1 MDEPLPLHFGTLLVL
16 GFVAGA
22 TILLGLPIGRLKS
35 FSPIWRNSLSMLAAG
50 ILVFLLVEILGEA
63 TGQTALA
70 FRSAPGGASARGVLL
85 ALLLVGG
92 FWAGFVGLVGVEQ
105 RLIRGADKAAPEQL
119 SFMIAIGIGLHNL
132 SEGLAIGQAYLQGLS
147 GLTFSLIVG
156 FALHNATEGFGIVG
170 PVLQRGQ
177 TLSWRTLLMLA
188 LIGGGPTFAGTLLGS
203 LWTSPYLSVAVLAM
217 AGGALLY
224 VLKELFAGAR
234 KEARQMAIMTAVAAG
249 FIVGWSTE
257 LVADAGLTASSSA
270 SAGTMVD
277 ADGDVIAIPPQGLG
291 PHLSRAA
298 ITRQN
303 DASNATLHEKALK
316 PELLPDGTHRFVLTA
331 SVFPWMLYP
340 GVTVEAWG
348 YNHQVPGPLLR
359 FYVGEKVE
367 IVVHNQLPQP
377 TTVHWHGMAVPNAM
391 DGVPGVTQRPIPP
404 GDTFTYRFTV
414 TKQMIG
420 THHYHSHVNDDFQMD
435 QGLNGPLIVDPA
447 PPAGD
452 SASSANEIDA
462 LYVIG
467 AFKVGGSEE
476 ENAFVLNGK
485 AYPEAPTLVV
495 PEGAKVRL
503 RLINASA
510 EQSHVMHL
518 HGYTFQI
525 VALDG
530 NPLATPIAANTITLG
545 AAQTA
550 DIVFT
555 ADNLGS
561 WMFHCHILDHTINPG
576 PYGDGSA
583 AHMVGMGGLVTFV
596 DVVSRKSVQQTYVP
610 AGSMMHSP

>member
-1 MDEPLPLHFGTLLVL
+1 LNLHFGTLLLL
-16 GFVAGA
+16 GFIAGA

-35 FSPIWRNSLSMLAAG
+35 FSPTWRSGLSMLAAG

-70 FRSAPGGASARGVLL
+70 LRSTAGGVPARGILL
-85 ALLLVGG
+85 ALLLIGG
-92 FWAGFVGLVGVEQ
+92 FWAGFVGLVGIEQ
-105 RLIRGADKAAPEQL
+105 RLIRTASQMAPEQL

-147 GLTFSLIVG
+147 GLTISLILG

-177 TLSWRTLLMLA
+177 TLSWRTIFVLG
-188 LIGGGPTFAGTLLGS
+188 LIGGGPTFVGTLLGS
-203 LWTSPYLSVAVLAM
+203 LWTSSYLSIAILAM

-234 KEARQMAIMTAVAAG
+234 KETRQIAIMTAVAVG

-257 LVADAGLTASSSA
+257 LVADANLAASSKA
-270 SAGTMVD
+270 SSGTLVE
-277 ADGDVIAIPPQGLG
+277 ADGDIIAIPAQGLG
-291 PHLSRAA
+291 PHLSPADVAA
-298 ITRQN
+298 QGRI
-303 DASNATLHEKALK
+303 SNALLHEQALK
-316 PELLPDGTHRFVLTA
+316 PELLPDGTHRYTLTA
-331 SVFPWMLYP
+331 SVFPWGLYP

-359 FYVGEKVE
+359 FTVGDRVE
-367 IVVHNQLPQP
+367 IVVHNKLPQP

-391 DGVPGVTQRPIPP
+391 DGLPGVTQPPISP
-404 GDTFTYRFTV
+404 GGTFTYRFTV
-414 TKQMIG
+414 TPQMIG

-435 QGLNGPLIVDPA
+435 QGLYGPLIVDPA
-447 PPAGD
+447 PSVEG
-452 SASSANEIDA
+452 SASTTNAREIDA
-462 LYVIG
+462 LYVIS
-467 AFKVGGSEE
+467 AFKIGSSEE

-485 AYPEAPTLVV
+485 AFPEAPALIV
-495 PEGAKVRL
+495 PQGAKVRL

-525 VALDG
+525 AALDG
-530 NPLATPIAANTITLG
+530 NPLATPISANTVTLG

-555 ADNLGS
+555 ADNPGV

-583 AHMVGMGGLVTFV
+583 AHMVRMGGLVTFV
-596 DVVSRKSVQQTYVP
+596 DVVPKNKVP
-610 AGSMMHSP
+610 QNYFRAGTMVHGS

>member
-1 MDEPLPLHFGTLLVL
+1 MPLHFGTLLLL
-16 GFVAGA
+16 GFIAGA

-35 FSPIWRNSLSMLAAG
+35 FSSTWRNGLSMLAAG

-70 FRSAPGGASARGVLL
+70 FRSAAGGVSARGILL
-85 ALLLVGG
+85 ALLLVAG
-92 FWAGFVGLVGVEQ
+92 FWAGFVGLVGIEQ
-105 RLIRGADKAAPEQL
+105 RLIRGATPAAPEQL

-147 GLTFSLIVG
+147 GLTFSLILG
-156 FALHNATEGFGIVG
+156 FGLHNATEGFGIVG

-177 TLSWRTLLMLA
+177 TLSWRTLLLLA

-234 KEARQMAIMTAVAAG
+234 KEARQMTIMTAVAAG

-257 LVADAGLTASSSA
+257 LIADTGLAASSSA
-270 SAGTMVD
+270 QAGTIVE
-277 ADGDVIAIPPQGLG
+277 ADGDVIALPAQGLG
-291 PHLSRAA
+291 PHLSQAA
-298 ITRQN
+298 IAGQN
-303 DASNATLHEKALK
+303 DASNATLHEQALK
-316 PELLPDGTHRFVLTA
+316 PEVMPDGTRRFVLTA
-331 SVFPWMLYP
+331 SAFPWALYP
-340 GVTVEAWG
+340 GVTVQAWG

-367 IVVHNQLPQP
+367 IVVHNNLPQP

-391 DGVPGVTQRPIPP
+391 DGVPGVTQAPIPQ
-404 GDTFTYRFTV
+404 GGTFTYRFTV

-435 QGLNGPLIVDPA
+435 QGLYGPLIVDAA
-447 PPAGD
+447 P
-452 SASSANEIDA
+452 SANGLASVARVSEIDA

-467 AFKVGGSEE
+467 AFKIGGSEE

-485 AYPEAPTLVV
+485 AYPEAPALVV

-503 RLINASA
+503 RLVNASA

-518 HGYTFQI
+518 HGYTFAI
-525 VALDG
+525 TALDG
-530 NPLATPIAANTITLG
+530 NPLRIPIKANTITLG

-555 ADNLGS
+555 ADNPGA

-576 PYGDGSA
+576 PNGDGSA

-596 DVVSRKSVQQTYVP
+596 DVTPRANVQQSYV
-610 AGSMMHSP
+610 AASTMMHGP